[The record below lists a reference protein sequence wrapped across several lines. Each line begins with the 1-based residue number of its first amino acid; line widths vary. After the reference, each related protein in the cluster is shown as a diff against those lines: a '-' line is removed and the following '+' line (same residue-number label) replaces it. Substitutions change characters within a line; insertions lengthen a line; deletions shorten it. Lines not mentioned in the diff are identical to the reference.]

1 MHPILCAYVCV
12 CYIYMREYD
21 MRKNIRHS
29 IRTLATT
36 LLLLVVSA
44 IIYAQQPAGITA
56 DKATRITAPVTLSV
70 QSGGNFIRLDA
81 THLPAVVTYVSSAPF
96 GTIPA
101 ALVMGDTIDAEMVF
115 ANCGMSWQ
123 WTIVEAENDQIVEIK
138 AHENALINVA
148 PHTCDNTFSDT
159 TAVACDSLLWKGE
172 WRYTSGDYEYV
183 TENAAGCDSIV
194 TLHLTI
200 NHPTSS
206 DETETA
212 CDSLFWNGEWY
223 KASGDY
229 EYHTTNAVGCDSTAM
244 LHLTIHHS
252 VSVTL
257 PDTVGCIG
265 DFADGYWFIDTLI
278 TTPGTYT
285 RHKKTIW
292 GCDSVLTQYVAI
304 AQETYGT
311 DVVTAYDS
319 YQWIDGKTYTKSI
332 SGQVE
337 YIANAAGCDSIVT
350 LNLTIRHLQ
359 VKDTFVRSLCETE
372 LPYEWYG
379 KYYKESGIY
388 CSDTI
393 KGKAEKGVYMDTV
406 HYVDLTILP
415 TSVGDTMA
423 TACESFQWYGSTYTK
438 SATPT
443 HTFTNI
449 HGCDS
454 VVTLHLTINQP
465 SASEETK
472 RVCDSYIWNGE
483 TYSQSGDYTFR
494 TQNMA
499 GCDSIA
505 TLHLTVAHSSSSEL
519 TIEQCE
525 HYISPAGKE
534 YTESGTYTETIT
546 NMSGCDSTITIYL
559 TILHDCLP
567 PTEYD
572 TVYFC
577 TGFNK
582 EHEERISDVLVRRY
596 LAYTYESPAEW
607 DYMEGVVL
615 SSEHDR
621 TLMDL
626 VRAEAN
632 LRNHYVGELTPVE
645 RIVWSVRYTDAK
657 AYTPI
662 EAGDQPQWINA
673 GKLAVQ
679 ILFRCGEMYNN
690 AYPMDVEMVNG
701 EETNGRKIMRNG
713 QIIIIRNGMEYTILG
728 TKIQ

>member
-1 MHPILCAYVCV
+1 ML
-12 CYIYMREYD
+12 M
-21 MRKNIRHS
+21 
-29 IRTLATT
+29 
-36 LLLLVVSA
+36 LLLIASTYVVH
-44 IIYAQQPAGITA
+44 AQQAAGITP
-56 DKATRITAPVTLSV
+56 DRATRVYAPTTLTV
-70 QSGGNFIRLDA
+70 QSGSNYIRITSDY
-81 THLPAVVTYVSSAPF
+81 LPATVTYVADTAF
-96 GTIPA
+96 GPIPM
-101 ALVMGDTIDAEMVF
+101 ALVNGDTLDAQMMFDTCHMAWHWSIEEEEIDK
-115 ANCGMSWQ
+115 
-123 WTIVEAENDQIVEIK
+123 IIEIK
-138 AHENALINVA
+138 AHENAKINVA
-148 PHTCDNTFSDT
+148 PHMCEITYSDT

-183 TENAAGCDSIV
+183 TENAAGCDSIR

-206 DETETA
+206 EETETA
-212 CDSLFWNGEWY
+212 CDSLFWNGKWY

-229 EYHTTNAVGCDSTAM
+229 EYHTTNAAGCDSTAT

-319 YQWIDGKTYTKSI
+319 YQWIDGKTYTESI
-332 SGQVE
+332 SGPVE
-337 YIANAAGCDSIVT
+337 YIANATGCYSIVT

-359 VKDTFVRSLCETE
+359 VVDTLPQAICETE
-372 LPYEWYG
+372 LPFQWYG
-379 KYYKESGIY
+379 KSYMEGGIFS
-388 CSDTI
+388 SDTI
-393 KGKAEKGVYMDTV
+393 KGEAVNKVYMDTV

-423 TACESFQWYGSTYTK
+423 TACESFQWYGITYTK

-443 HTFTNI
+443 HPFTNI

-472 RVCDSYIWNGE
+472 RVCDSYVWNGE
-483 TYSQSGDYTFR
+483 TYLQSGDYTFR

-534 YTESGTYTETIT
+534 YTESGTYTEMIT
-546 NMSGCDSTITIYL
+546 NVSGCDSTITIHL

-626 VRAEAN
+626 ARAEAN

-657 AYTPI
+657 AYMPI

>member
-1 MHPILCAYVCV
+1 ML
-12 CYIYMREYD
+12 M
-21 MRKNIRHS
+21 
-29 IRTLATT
+29 
-36 LLLLVVSA
+36 LLLIASTYVVH
-44 IIYAQQPAGITA
+44 AQQAAGITP
-56 DKATRITAPVTLSV
+56 DRATRVYAPTTLTV
-70 QSGGNFIRLDA
+70 QSGSNYIRITSDY
-81 THLPAVVTYVSSAPF
+81 LPATVTYVADTAF
-96 GTIPA
+96 GPIPM
-101 ALVMGDTIDAEMVF
+101 ALVNGDTLDAQMMFDTCHMAWHWSIEEEEIDK
-115 ANCGMSWQ
+115 
-123 WTIVEAENDQIVEIK
+123 IIEIK
-138 AHENALINVA
+138 AHENAKINVA
-148 PHTCDNTFSDT
+148 PHMCEITYSDT
-159 TAVACDSLLWKGE
+159 TAVACGGYE
-172 WRYTSGDYEYV
+172 WRGQWFYESGDYSIMMV
-183 TENAAGCDSIV
+183 NAEGCDSIR

-206 DETETA
+206 EETETA
-212 CDSLFWNGEWY
+212 CDSLFWNGKWY

-229 EYHTTNAVGCDSTAM
+229 EYHTTNAAGCDSTAT

-319 YQWIDGKTYTKSI
+319 YQWIDGKTYTESI
-332 SGQVE
+332 SGPVE
-337 YIANAAGCDSIVT
+337 YIANATGCYSIVT

-359 VKDTFVRSLCETE
+359 VVDTLPQAICETE
-372 LPYEWYG
+372 LPFQWYG
-379 KYYKESGIY
+379 KSYMEGGIFS
-388 CSDTI
+388 SDTI
-393 KGKAEKGVYMDTV
+393 KGEAVNKVYMDTV

-423 TACESFQWYGSTYTK
+423 TACESFQWYGITYTK

-443 HTFTNI
+443 HPFTNI

-472 RVCDSYIWNGE
+472 RVCDSYVWNGE
-483 TYSQSGDYTFR
+483 TYLQSGDYTFR

-534 YTESGTYTETIT
+534 YTESGTYTEMIT
-546 NMSGCDSTITIYL
+546 NVSGCDSTITIHL

-572 TVYFC
+572 TIYFC

-626 VRAEAN
+626 ARAEAN